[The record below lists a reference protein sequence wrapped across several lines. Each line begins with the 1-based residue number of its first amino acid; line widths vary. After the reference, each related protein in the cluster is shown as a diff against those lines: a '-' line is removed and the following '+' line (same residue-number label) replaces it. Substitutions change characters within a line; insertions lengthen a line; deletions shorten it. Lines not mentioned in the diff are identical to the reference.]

1 MKEELED
8 QIMEQILS
16 EQIPEALSTPVDID
30 APTEVPEEEPVRSEA
45 AKYLG
50 TTLGYKPGDN
60 PFADKEGDKK
70 RIEENKLTKVGQNIF
85 ENAEYREGWIDVD
98 RSFLGERSKFYP
110 EDWRFKIRPATV
122 EAIRNWSTIDEEN
135 VNSIDD
141 VFNEVMKSCISIQTP
156 NGPLPWGNIN
166 SWDRFFFLLLVREY
180 TFIQG
185 ETAIK
190 YDEDCIECE
199 NPITFEL
206 TSQSLM
212 YEYPDEEV
220 MNMYDPD
227 TRSWHIDPAEY
238 EVNED
243 PITLYLPTLEK
254 DANIKA
260 WLINR
265 LQENRNRKI
274 DQVFLKFL
282 PWMAPKI
289 SKDTTIAARQIKELE
304 MKYKSWDT
312 EMFSFVDEVIR
323 NIVVSPLT
331 KLTMKCPICGEEVTS
346 QIRFPNSVKSLFNV
360 QNRSRKFGKK

>member
-227 TRSWHIDPAEY
+227 TRSWHIDPSEY

-289 SKDTTIAARQIKELE
+289 SKDTTIASRQIKELE
-304 MKYKSWDT
+304 MKYKSWDA

-323 NIVVSPLT
+323 NITVSPLS